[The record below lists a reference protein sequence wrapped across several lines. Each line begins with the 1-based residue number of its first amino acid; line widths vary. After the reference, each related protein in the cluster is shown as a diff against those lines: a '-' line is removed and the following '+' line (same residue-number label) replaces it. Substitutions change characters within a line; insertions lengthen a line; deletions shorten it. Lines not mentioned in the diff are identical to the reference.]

1 MPPKRAKPGDGMADF
16 APAVPHFL
24 GHRTRLRQRLIAGGP
39 DALPDYELLELL
51 LFAGNPRGD
60 TKPLAKDL
68 IDRFGSLAEALSAD
82 ADELL
87 TVPGLGEA
95 GGRGA
100 EIGARGGAAPVARG
114 IADPAGARLVGQADR
129 LLHGDDRLRQG
140 RGVPPPVSRPQE
152 HADRA

>member
-95 GGRGA
+95 G
-100 EIGARGGAAPVARG
+100 
-114 IADPAGARLVGQADR
+114 
-129 LLHGDDRLRQG
+129 
-140 RGVPPPVSRPQE
+140 
-152 HADRA
+152 